1 MRPGFKKV
9 SSVWAL
15 SFNHR
20 FIHDGLRMTSF
31 YDAWDFAEHRMWS
44 AFAVEEKRLE
54 IWLESRLMLRGWLL
68 GTPTATPSAMEV
80 ADMCS
85 RLLGLAKVES
95 DLFCLLLDKVAKSL
109 RGRWQAEAQRSGGG
123 LGRVEHCSDLSLAR
137 WCFGCS
143 GDSALKWLLGH
154 LT

>member
-1 MRPGFKKV
+1 MGMRPGFKKV

-54 IWLESRLMLRGWLL
+54 VWLESRLMLRG
-68 GTPTATPSAMEV
+68 
-80 ADMCS
+80 
-85 RLLGLAKVES
+85 LAPWHTDGNAFS
-95 DLFCLLLDKVAKSL
+95 N
-109 RGRWQAEAQRSGGG
+109 GGG
-123 LGRVEHCSDLSLAR
+123 
-137 WCFGCS
+137 
-143 GDSALKWLLGH
+143 
-154 LT
+154 